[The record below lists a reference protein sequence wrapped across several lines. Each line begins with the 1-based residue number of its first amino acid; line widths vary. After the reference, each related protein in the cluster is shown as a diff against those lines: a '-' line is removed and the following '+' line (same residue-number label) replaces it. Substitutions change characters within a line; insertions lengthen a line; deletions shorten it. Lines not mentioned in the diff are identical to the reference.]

1 MPDLKEQLKSKKFM
15 FKHKYGQNFLTDA
28 NLLKSIVNDANIS
41 EKDNV
46 LEIGA
51 GAGTLTRY
59 ILERTKN
66 KVVAVEIDK
75 TLQPI
80 LEENLK
86 NSSVQLEFSD
96 FLKIKPEQIKKW
108 FNGEKFKVVANLPYY
123 ISTPIL
129 FYLIDNQLP
138 VESITVMLQ
147 LELAQRLSAKPGTK
161 DYGAL
166 TVLLSMISNVSLTRK
181 VSKKL
186 FFPEPK
192 VDSAVVNINFNYNK
206 FDVDFKL
213 ISKFIKNCFM
223 MRRKTL
229 INNIM
234 NSYNIT
240 REEIKNIF
248 NMLNINENARAENLT
263 DVQFVELFNNLE
275 NILLVLKE

>member
-186 FFPEPK
+186 FLPEPK

-275 NILLVLKE
+275 NIILVLKE

>member
-86 NSSVQLEFSD
+86 NSSVQLEFCD

-108 FNGEKFKVVANLPYY
+108 FNGKKFKVVANLPYY

-275 NILLVLKE
+275 NIILVLKE

>member
-1 MPDLKEQLKSKKFM
+1 MLDLKEQLKLKSFV

-28 NLLKSIVNDANIS
+28 NLLKAIVSDANIN
-41 EKDNV
+41 ENDNV

-51 GAGTLTRY
+51 GAGTLTKY
-59 ILERTKN
+59 ILERTKS
-66 KVVAVEIDK
+66 KVVAIEIDK

-86 NSSVQLEFSD
+86 QTSVQLEFCD

-147 LELAQRLSAKPGTK
+147 FELAQRLSAKPETK

-166 TVLLSMISNVSLTRK
+166 TVLLNIISDVSLTRK

-186 FFPEPK
+186 FLPEPK
-192 VDSAVVNINFNYNK
+192 VDSAVVNIKFDFNK
-206 FDVDFKL
+206 FDVDFNM
-213 ISKFIKNCFM
+213 ISRFVKNCFM

-229 INNIM
+229 INNII
-234 NSYNIT
+234 SAYDIT
-240 REEIKNIF
+240 REEVKNIF
-248 NMLNINENARAENLT
+248 NKLNIGENARAESLT
-263 DVQFVELFNNLE
+263 ATQFVELFNSFTSIKKL
-275 NILLVLKE
+275 

>member
-86 NSSVQLEFSD
+86 NSSVQLEFCD

-186 FFPEPK
+186 FLPEPK

-275 NILLVLKE
+275 NIILVLKE

>member
-86 NSSVQLEFSD
+86 NSSVQLEFCD

-129 FYLIDNQLP
+129 FYLIGNQLP

-186 FFPEPK
+186 FLPEPK

-275 NILLVLKE
+275 NIILVLKE

>member
-86 NSSVQLEFSD
+86 NSSVQLEFCD

-108 FNGEKFKVVANLPYY
+108 FNGKKFKVVANLPYY

>member
-86 NSSVQLEFSD
+86 NSSVQLEFCD

-129 FYLIDNQLP
+129 FYLIGNQLP

>member
-86 NSSVQLEFSD
+86 NSSVQLEFCD

-186 FFPEPK
+186 FLPEPK

-240 REEIKNIF
+240 RGEIKNIF

-275 NILLVLKE
+275 NIILVLKE

>member
-275 NILLVLKE
+275 NIILVLKE

>member
-86 NSSVQLEFSD
+86 NSSVQLEFCD

-186 FFPEPK
+186 FLPEPK

-206 FDVDFKL
+206 IDVDFKL

-275 NILLVLKE
+275 NIILVLKE